1 MEKESKGAK
10 ALTKTGILGQLPRL
24 TKRIAD
30 CLRKSGL
37 SLDKL
42 ITVYQI
48 LVKAVEDIE
57 AEIKAK

>member
-1 MEKESKGAK
+1 MEKEGKGAK
-10 ALTKTGILGQLPRL
+10 ALNKTTILGNLPRL

-30 CLRKSGL
+30 CIRKSGL

-42 ITVYQI
+42 VSVYQI